1 MKHRYKHRPA
11 APPLPVEWLLTLL
24 LALLPTVTPVA
35 AADEPPSAALLE
47 FLGELEPLD
56 DETWALIE
64 QHAQRDLE
72 KEDEVQNQ

>member
-1 MKHRYKHRPA
+1 M
-11 APPLPVEWLLTLL
+11 L
-24 LALLPTVTPVA
+24 LALLPAAPRAA

>member
-1 MKHRYKHRPA
+1 MKHRHQHRPA
-11 APPLPVEWLLTLL
+11 APPLPVEWLLTVL
-24 LALLPTVTPVA
+24 LALLPAAPPAV

-72 KEDEVQNQ
+72 QEDEVPNE